1 MLQNKL
7 VDFFGEYPNAVHPVW
22 IALFRLCWVA
32 IPFCVAAAVNPESAA
47 DEIIP
52 DDSDQ
57 DILPER
63 LKGGKWHDV
72 DENII
77 CYYLKP
83 HSHSYITDISCVR
96 GLEWE
101 K

>member
-7 VDFFGEYPNAVHPVW
+7 TDFFENFPNEPLVLMV
-22 IALFRLCWVA
+22 LFGLFWVA

-52 DDSDQ
+52 DDSGQ
-57 DILPER
+57 DIIPER

-77 CYYLKP
+77 CYYVHPQAGTIAL
-83 HSHSYITDISCVR
+83 SCVR

-101 K
+101 E